1 MNSNIVG
8 LILTGL
14 WIVVLF
20 VGAITSKSQKSELV
34 KGMTIGA
41 LVAIPATYMITWL
54 FQMSKMTQLKLSLVK
69 TFSQERIV
77 DRYSKARHLLRLL
90 RDSQL
95 RRLQLVLDLLHNQQD
110 LRTLSPKVK
119 EGC

>member
-20 VGAITSKSQKSELV
+20 VGAITSKSQKSELL

-41 LVAIPATYMITWL
+41 LVAIPATYIITWL
-54 FQMSKMTQLKLSLVK
+54 F
-69 TFSQERIV
+69 
-77 DRYSKARHLLRLL
+77 
-90 RDSQL
+90 
-95 RRLQLVLDLLHNQQD
+95 
-110 LRTLSPKVK
+110 
-119 EGC
+119 